1 MTKYISGVLI
11 IALVLGLC
19 VPAGAQAPIGTIPP
33 GTNFGG
39 ISKGAIIGIV
49 VGVVATV
56 VVVAIVIIRHSAKSR
71 TITGCVTTAPNGLV
85 VTNEKDKR
93 VYTLSGDTAGVK
105 PGERMTLQGH
115 KISFSGSNP
124 LGWEVSQIQKD
135 YGACQP

>member
-1 MTKYISGVLI
+1 MTKYFSPVLI
-11 IALVLGLC
+11 IALVLILC
-19 VPAGAQAPIGTIPP
+19 MPAGAQAPIGTIPP

-56 VVVAIVIIRHSAKSR
+56 VVVAIVVIHHSAKSR
-71 TITGCVTTAPNGLV
+71 TITGCVTTVPSGLI

-93 VYTLSGDTAGVK
+93 TYALSGNTSGVK
-105 PGERMTLQGH
+105 PGERMRLQGH
-115 KISFSGSNP
+115 KTDSNAGTP

>member
-1 MTKYISGVLI
+1 MTKYFSPVLT
-11 IALVLGLC
+11 IALVLILC
-19 VPAGAQAPIGTIPP
+19 MPAGAQAPIGTIPP

-56 VVVAIVIIRHSAKSR
+56 VVVAIVIIHHAAKSR
-71 TITGCVTTAPNGLV
+71 TITGCVTAAPNGLV

-93 VYTLSGDTAGVK
+93 AYALSGNTARVK
-105 PGERMTLQGH
+105 PGERMRLQGH
-115 KISFSGSNP
+115 KIDSSAGTP

>member
-1 MTKYISGVLI
+1 MTKYIPGVLI

-19 VPAGAQAPIGTIPP
+19 VPTGAQAPIGTIPP
-33 GTNFGG
+33 GANFGG

-56 VVVAIVIIRHSAKSR
+56 VVVAILIIRHSAKSR

-93 VYTLSGDTAGVK
+93 VYALSGDTAGVK

-135 YGACQP
+135 YGACRP